1 MSVIVVTGSGG
12 MGLACARRIGSGH
25 QLVLAEANAERLDA
39 AVGALG
45 EEGFDVLGYQ
55 IDVSD
60 RASVE
65 GLVTFTADQG
75 RLSALVHTAGLSPS
89 MASGNRILEVN
100 LGGTSQLI
108 ESFEGLATEGT
119 VGVFIASMAGHLWPM
134 SDEMERAIATA
145 SVDSVVAATG
155 LGPDVDSSEAYAVSK
170 RGVILR
176 VVAAA
181 RPWGVRGARIV
192 SLSPGMVATPMGHQ
206 ESAAQPFMSQMLAD
220 SPVPRMGTAAD
231 IAGMVA
237 WLVGPEASFVTGS
250 DFLVD
255 GGVVAALRG
264 WS

>member
-1 MSVIVVTGSGG
+1 
-12 MGLACARRIGSGH
+12 MGLACARRLGPGH
-25 QLVLAEANAERLDA
+25 LLVLAEANSERLNSAVDA
-39 AVGALG
+39 LR
-45 EEGFDVLGYQ
+45 EEGFEVLGYQ

-60 RASVE
+60 RTSVE
-65 GLVTFTADQG
+65 DLARFTAEQG
-75 RLSALVHTAGLSPS
+75 KLSALIHTAGLSPS

-100 LGGTSQLI
+100 LRGTSQLI

-119 VGVFIASMAGHLWPM
+119 VGVFVASMAGHLWPM
-134 SDEMERAIATA
+134 SDEVERSIATA
-145 SVDSVVAATG
+145 SVDSVVSATG
-155 LGPDVDSSEAYAVSK
+155 FGSDVDSSAAYAVSK

-181 RPWGVRGARIV
+181 KPWGARGARVV

-206 ESAAQPFMSQMLAD
+206 ESAAQPFMSEMLAD

-237 WLVGPEASFVTGS
+237 WLVGPEASFVTGT